1 MWGRYPSTPL
11 RYGGAKN
18 RYRERRSP
26 RSKGLVVTAGT
37 ARTSAQS
44 VDPGPPLALRKN
56 YVHTVRIC
64 PPFRPA
70 SNHTSRDHDE
80 TTPAINDA
88 PASSLSSPAPPPAPG
103 ASIYG
108 AGASDPMVRAPC
120 LEHAAKGRTAR
131 PGRPSAPNK
140 PPLRQSGC
148 RLRWWWWWWFRCFG
162 ALGGMLGWPAG
173 SPPSCWGGWL
183 AGWTAGWL
191 AVRAASPLKASSSHK
206 PVTNTVTNPVTNP
219 SHKPRT
225 IAHSERAASRKEV
238 QATPAA
244 TFRDAARAECAIVR
258 GL

>member
-11 RYGGAKN
+11 RYGGGKN

-162 ALGGMLGWPAG
+162 VRTPRARDSLSRRVGPA
-173 SPPSCWGGWL
+173 
-183 AGWTAGWL
+183 
-191 AVRAASPLKASSSHK
+191 
-206 PVTNTVTNPVTNP
+206 TVQHVM
-219 SHKPRT
+219 H
-225 IAHSERAASRKEV
+225 
-238 QATPAA
+238 
-244 TFRDAARAECAIVR
+244 
-258 GL
+258 L